1 MNKIRLF
8 FIISF
13 YTFIYNFNLT
23 GPLINKKELYTISK
37 DENYNSNSYYPFLIH
52 FDLSFINFEKE
63 KYNLTKIKKAFLK
76 SGKIFNQLLKT
87 KEKYNIS
94 THLIDLSHICNI
106 QK

>member
-1 MNKIRLF
+1 MPKHRKDGNGTQKRKYENHFKKIEQ
-8 FIISF
+8 
-13 YTFIYNFNLT
+13 FN
-23 GPLINKKELYTISK
+23 
-37 DENYNSNSYYPFLIH
+37 
-52 FDLSFINFEKE
+52 
-63 KYNLTKIKKAFLK
+63 KIKKAFLK